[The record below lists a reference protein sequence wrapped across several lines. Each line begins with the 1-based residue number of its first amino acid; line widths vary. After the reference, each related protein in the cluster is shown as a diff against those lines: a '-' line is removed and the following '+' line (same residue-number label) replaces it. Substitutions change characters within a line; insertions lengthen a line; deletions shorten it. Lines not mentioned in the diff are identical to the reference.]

1 LIGAAIT
8 IVSLVPLVL
17 LGVVLEDPAYLAAWI
32 VILLVCIPMSSQ
44 IGRLLT
50 YFSPPSWLT
59 LGYKIG
65 GFAPTSCEVSRLI
78 DGPDSWPCQALRFK
92 AWFFCLG
99 DRECR
104 SLPESDWVTYFYVAT
119 CLLYTIILAAYY
131 PRHLALQE
139 DREERARRRT
149 RRVHGVEW
157 DIERD
162 VARGIVRGY
171 RGIARGIARGNTE
184 WGAGARS
191 MNVRTGLQ

>member
-1 LIGAAIT
+1 
-8 IVSLVPLVL
+8 
-17 LGVVLEDPAYLAAWI
+17 VVLEDPAYLAAWI